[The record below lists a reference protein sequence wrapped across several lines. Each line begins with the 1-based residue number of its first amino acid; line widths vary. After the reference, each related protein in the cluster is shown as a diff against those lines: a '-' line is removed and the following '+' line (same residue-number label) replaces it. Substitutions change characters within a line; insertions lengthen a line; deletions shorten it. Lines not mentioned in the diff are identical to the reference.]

1 MNGQTSRIY
10 QLLGSDY
17 LIVPEDMRDL
27 VVQSYSLYL
36 NRDIDKKQLL
46 LQLEEAIKK
55 VHDTYWE
62 TSIYNADRKCSKERE
77 CLRILLEA
85 RRKVMNRMFSLTQD
99 TYNKFLTI
107 NNTLLDLS
115 KKVRKKV
122 FVLYDAW
129 LKDEEAEWR
138 NDCEMSGRICAEAW
152 EETETDETGS
162 DYCSMME
169 IIEEIENDRNLFSMG
184 FSGAPDIVPDNT
196 DSWHDPITSCLL
208 FSGGGKQSFGDFT
221 MCRAFYRLY
230 HDTLYSRFDILR
242 IKMFWADATITHQR
256 IVTPTGELL

>member
-1 MNGQTSRIY
+1 MNDKTTEIY
-10 QLLGSDY
+10 QLLGIDY
-17 LIVPEDMRDL
+17 LTVPEDMRDL
-27 VVQSYSLYL
+27 VIQSYSF
-36 NRDIDKKQLL
+36 NRDIDRKQLL
-46 LQLEEAIKK
+46 MQLEEAIKK
-55 VHDTYWE
+55 VYDIYRE
-62 TSIYNADRKCSKERE
+62 TSSYNADKKWGKERE
-77 CLRILLEA
+77 CLRILLA
-85 RRKVMNRMFSLTQD
+85 TRRMVMNEMFSLTQD

-138 NDCEMSGRICAEAW
+138 NDCEMSSRIFAEAW

-169 IIEEIENDRNLFSMG
+169 IIEEIGERNLFSIE
-184 FSGAPDIVPDNT
+184 FSGAPDIV
-196 DSWHDPITSCLL
+196 HDETKWYYPTATSCLL
-208 FSGGGKQSFGDFT
+208 FSGGGKQPFGDFT
-221 MCRAFYRLY
+221 MCRAFCTLYR
-230 HDTLYSRFDILR
+230 DTLYSHFDILR

>member
-1 MNGQTSRIY
+1 MNDQTIIY
-10 QLLGSDY
+10 QIFGIDY
-17 LIVPEDMRDL
+17 LTVPEEMRDL
-27 VVQSYSLYL
+27 VIH

-46 LQLEEAIKK
+46 MRLEEAIKQ
-55 VHDTYWE
+55 VYDIYRE
-62 TSIYNADRKCSKERE
+62 TSSYNADKKWGKERE
-77 CLRILLEA
+77 CLRILLA
-85 RRKVMNRMFSLTQD
+85 TRRKLMNEMFSLTQD

-138 NDCEMSGRICAEAW
+138 NDCEMSGRIFAEAW

-162 DYCSMME
+162 DYCSMMS
-169 IIEEIENDRNLFSMG
+169 IIEEIDGKNLFTLE

-196 DSWHDPITSCLL
+196 YSWKYSATSGML
-208 FSGGGKQSFGDFT
+208 FSGGGKRPFGDFT
-221 MCRAFYRLY
+221 MCTAFHTLY
-230 HDTLYSRFDILR
+230 SDTLYSHFDILR
-242 IKMFWADATITHQR
+242 IKTFWADAAITHQR
-256 IVTPTGELL
+256 IVTPTGKLL

>member
-1 MNGQTSRIY
+1 MNDQTSRIY
-10 QLLGSDY
+10 QILDSDY
-17 LIVPEDMRDL
+17 LIVPEEMHDL
-27 VVQSYSLYL
+27 VVQSYSLNL

-46 LQLEEAIKK
+46 MQLEEAIKK
-55 VHDTYWE
+55 VHDTYRK
-62 TSIYNADRKCSKERE
+62 SIYNADKKCGKERE
-77 CLRILLEA
+77 CLKILLAA
-85 RRKVMNRMFSLTQD
+85 RRKVMNRMFCLTQD

-138 NDCEMSGRICAEAW
+138 NDCEMSGRIFAEAW
-152 EETETDETGS
+152 EEIETDETGS

-169 IIEEIENDRNLFSMG
+169 IIEEIEDDRDLFSIG

-196 DSWHDPITSCLL
+196 YYRLDYPIKSCLL
-208 FSGGGKQSFGDFT
+208 FSEGGKQPFGDFT
-221 MCRAFYRLY
+221 MCRAFCRLY
-230 HDTLYSRFDILR
+230 RDTLYSHFDILR
-242 IKMFWADATITHQR
+242 IKMFWADVAITHQR